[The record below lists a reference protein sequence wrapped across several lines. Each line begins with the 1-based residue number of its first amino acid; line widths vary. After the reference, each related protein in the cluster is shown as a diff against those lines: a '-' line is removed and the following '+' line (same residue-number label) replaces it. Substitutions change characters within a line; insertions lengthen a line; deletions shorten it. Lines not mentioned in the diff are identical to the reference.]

1 MADKLETKKSGDAK
15 EWRESPRTRQER
27 STSLTDVH
35 GHPELA
41 RRLDVPVAKDAS
53 PAKDRRLSLRGVGG
67 EVREQPDNTD
77 QKPEPGPEK
86 EDKHALRRTA
96 ATTSLQRSPQRSPG
110 KTCLLANSTVLLV
123 AAISVALLI
132 GVLAWHKS
140 RSRYAQYPLP
150 PDPRGPLRVRRC
162 RNEACRRI
170 GALLNDAL
178 DDNVQPCEDFH
189 AYVCGSWSHKYPGK
203 TIAEVLASAFLGHVT
218 RSARKNVVI
227 SSKRTA
233 SNQTAV
239 QKAATHLVACDNIVA
254 LSDDQTSNV
263 KHVLAEGGIA
273 LGSAA
278 ENASTPDVLK
288 AMFYMSQVVHIPV
301 LLDVSVEYDVEQRV
315 SIQKP
320 ENTATL
326 LEESKR
332 HLNGTASA
340 KHDRYVRAIY
350 ESFSESDNTSEY
362 EELFRNI
369 SRLVST
375 LVTSL
380 SSSLVDS
387 EKGKDGVWFS
397 TTASVHQISRAIS
410 KDRWLKAFEVFMSI
424 PEERNMPV
432 AVYTGSYFQ
441 ALFTLEE
448 KLGEADFAQLYSWLC
463 IQALVPF
470 TSGRII
476 SAQQAAPRSTVLH
489 RHRWQ
494 CFRNAERVF
503 HYALEYPYMASVV
516 DDNVSRDVVALM
528 RRISRSFSKVVL
540 RTPVRNSNCTFNSDE
555 VMAGVHAEL
564 FSRPKP
570 DYFEGYYAD
579 FPDMT
584 LNSLTNWMLTVE
596 FGGHRTATSSVT
608 PGSSGD
614 VVDVDYARAWSRP
627 LEASYLD
634 EPWYSLG
641 VPPAVKIAG
650 LGSRLVSRLITE
662 LVSKRRACDKTLLA
676 DVEGTIDCLAATY
689 ESPIRSFSAIEG
701 DVRAAVISWAVLWTV
716 LGAHVDSKANVTVLE
731 DFPRL
736 SQPVL
741 FFVLG
746 CLLTCG
752 EDWETAEARCNL
764 PLRHDTNFAA
774 PFSCFEGSPMRPKIQ
789 CPRDFAGV
797 GTL

>member
-1 MADKLETKKSGDAK
+1 MADKLETKKS
-15 EWRESPRTRQER
+15 
-27 STSLTDVH
+27 
-35 GHPELA
+35 
-41 RRLDVPVAKDAS
+41 VAKDAS

-67 EVREQPDNTD
+67 EVCEQPDNID
-77 QKPEPGPEK
+77 QKPEPCPEK

-140 RSRYAQYPLP
+140 RSRYGQYPP
-150 PDPRGPLRVRRC
+150 SARSPWPVA
-162 RNEACRRI
+162 N
-170 GALLNDAL
+170 
-178 DDNVQPCEDFH
+178 FH

-203 TIAEVLASAFLGHVT
+203 TIAEVLASAFLGHVI
-218 RSARKNVVI
+218 RSARKNVAI
-227 SSKRTA
+227 SSKRAA

-263 KHVLAEGGIA
+263 KRVLAEGGIA
-273 LGSAA
+273 LGSVTG
-278 ENASTPDVLK
+278 NASTPDVLK

-301 LLDVSVEYDVEQRV
+301 LLDVSVEYDVQQRV
-315 SIQKP
+315 SIQRP
-320 ENTATL
+320 ENTVTL
-326 LEESKR
+326 LDESKR
-332 HLNGTASA
+332 HSSGAASA

-350 ESFSESDNTSEY
+350 ESFSESNNTSEY

-369 SRLVST
+369 SHLVST

-387 EKGKDGVWFS
+387 EENKDGVWLS
-397 TTASVHQISRAIS
+397 TTAAVHQISRAIS

-441 ALFTLEE
+441 AIFTLEE

-470 TSGRII
+470 TSGGIV
-476 SAQQAAPRSTVLH
+476 SAQHAAPRSTVLH

-503 HYALEYPYMASVV
+503 HYALEYPYMASVA
-516 DDNVSRDVVALM
+516 DDNVSRDVEALM

-584 LNSLTNWMLTVE
+584 PNALTNWMLTVE
-596 FGGHRTATSSVT
+596 FRGYRTATSSVT
-608 PGSSGD
+608 PGSIGD
-614 VVDVDYARAWSRP
+614 VVDVNYARAWSRP
-627 LEASYLD
+627 LEASYLG

-662 LVSKRRACDKTLLA
+662 LVSKRRACNKALLA

-716 LGAHVDSKANVTVLE
+716 MGAHVDSKANVTVLE

-736 SQPVL
+736 SQPGA
-741 FFVLG
+741 F
-746 CLLTCG
+746 
-752 EDWETAEARCNL
+752 
-764 PLRHDTNFAA
+764 LR
-774 PFSCFEGSPMRPKIQ
+774 PGLFSCFEGSPMRPKIQ

>member
-15 EWRESPRTRQER
+15 EWRESPRIRQER

-77 QKPEPGPEK
+77 QKPEPCPEK

-110 KTCLLANSTVLLV
+110 KTCLLANSTVLLA

-140 RSRYAQYPLP
+140 RSRYGRYPVP

-218 RSARKNVVI
+218 RSARKNVAI
-227 SSKRTA
+227 SSKRAA

-263 KHVLAEGGIA
+263 KRVLAEGGIA
-273 LGSAA
+273 LGSVT
-278 ENASTPDVLK
+278 ENASAPDVLK

-315 SIQKP
+315 LIQRPK
-320 ENTATL
+320 NTVTL

-332 HLNGTASA
+332 HSNGAASA
-340 KHDRYVRAIY
+340 KRDRYVRAIY

-380 SSSLVDS
+380 SSSLIDS
-387 EKGKDGVWFS
+387 EEGKDGVWIS
-397 TTASVHQISRAIS
+397 TTAAVHQISRAIS

-448 KLGEADFAQLYSWLC
+448 KLGR
-463 IQALVPF
+463 P
-470 TSGRII
+470 
-476 SAQQAAPRSTVLH
+476 
-489 RHRWQ
+489 
-494 CFRNAERVF
+494 
-503 HYALEYPYMASVV
+503 
-516 DDNVSRDVVALM
+516 
-528 RRISRSFSKVVL
+528 ISRSFI
-540 RTPVRNSNCTFNSDE
+540 
-555 VMAGVHAEL
+555 
-564 FSRPKP
+564 
-570 DYFEGYYAD
+570 
-579 FPDMT
+579 
-584 LNSLTNWMLTVE
+584 
-596 FGGHRTATSSVT
+596 
-608 PGSSGD
+608 PGSVYKSSSHSQ
-614 VVDVDYARAWSRP
+614 VDASYRRNTRL
-627 LEASYLD
+627 LEALFCIGTGGSASATPNESSITPLSTRT
-634 EPWYSLG
+634 W
-641 VPPAVKIAG
+641 PP
-650 LGSRLVSRLITE
+650 LPTTMSR
-662 LVSKRRACDKTLLA
+662 
-676 DVEGTIDCLAATY
+676 GM
-689 ESPIRSFSAIEG
+689 
-701 DVRAAVISWAVLWTV
+701 SWL
-716 LGAHVDSKANVTVLE
+716 
-731 DFPRL
+731 
-736 SQPVL
+736 
-741 FFVLG
+741 
-746 CLLTCG
+746 
-752 EDWETAEARCNL
+752 
-764 PLRHDTNFAA
+764 
-774 PFSCFEGSPMRPKIQ
+774 
-789 CPRDFAGV
+789 
-797 GTL
+797 